1 MLFRSGRSLGES
13 VAGHNDGFRTLNL
26 RFHHPKPAALGIYA
40 VRTHGL
46 TEKPVDGVASLGKRP
61 TVDDSGRVLLE
72 VYCLAWP
79 AGLGTEGGY
88 GKLVRVELLHKLRDE
103 ARYDGLPALT
113 KAIRKDTD
121 NARAFL
127 AAHAAQ
133 HRQTSRD
140 RII

>member
-1 MLFRSGRSLGES
+1 MLSGHTVLPLQ
-13 VAGHNDGFRTLNL
+13 AT
-26 RFHHPKPAALGIYA
+26 
-40 VRTHGL
+40 
-46 TEKPVDGVASLGKRP
+46 ASMLKM
-61 TVDDSGRVLLE
+61 RVLLE
-72 VYCLAWP
+72 VYCLDWP
-79 AGLGTEGGY
+79 AGLGAEEGY

-113 KAIRKDTD
+113 AAISKDTD
-121 NARAFL
+121 DARAFL